1 LAHALTGLDAVGP
14 EKLGDRKEKPPQLIE
29 ISQNAEK
36 KMADYLTGVV
46 ETEPAGL
53 K

>member
-1 LAHALTGLDAVGP
+1 LAHALTGLDAVGS
-14 EKLGDRKEKPPQLIE
+14 ENIGDPKEKPPQPIE
-29 ISQNAEK
+29 ISQNSEENGELF
-36 KMADYLTGVV
+36 DRVV

>member
-14 EKLGDRKEKPPQLIE
+14 EKYRRSEGKPPQPIE
-29 ISQNAEK
+29 ISQNAEE
-36 KMADYLTGVV
+36 MADYLTGVV